1 LSGDEIENLLSEKQ
15 SALWKWANSAGEFSR
30 KSAVEALGMPPRT
43 VESIIKK
50 LLDLKKLDRL
60 GEGRAT
66 RYRVSPPKS
75 KSP

>member
-1 LSGDEIENLLSEKQ
+1 M
-15 SALWKWANSAGEFSR
+15 ALWQWANSTGEFSR
-30 KSAVEALGMPPRT
+30 KSAVEALGMAPRT

-66 RYRVSPPKS
+66 RYRVSPTKS